1 MVVPKG
7 AKRIEGAI
15 RFIAYACSEQ
25 GQRRYLPGTT
35 NLPTTK
41 SLLEDQ
47 SLFPDQMEFFRGI
60 LPIAKGLPP
69 GLPVNAVYWDNQA
82 VVMSEIVYDGVEVMA
97 SLRKCEQQTQA
108 ELNQYLPL
116 R

>member
-1 MVVPKG
+1 
-7 AKRIEGAI
+7 
-15 RFIAYACSEQ
+15 
-25 GQRRYLPGTT
+25 
-35 NLPTTK
+35 
-41 SLLEDQ
+41 
-47 SLFPDQMEFFRGI
+47 MEFFRGI

-82 VVMSEIVYDGVEVMA
+82 VVMSEIVYDGVDVMT